1 MRKRLLSPG
10 NPLDQLLIIP
20 LGKRPGII
28 LPVRSKVPV
37 AGAMPGEIGQKKTPG
52 RSGGGP
58 RRAAG
63 REVDLFA
70 LFRGVISQI
79 ISPIV
84 MTWGGWRHVLT
95 ARNIRRQSAG

>member
-37 AGAMPGEIGQKKTPG
+37 AGAMPGEIGQKKDPRPEWRGAETGGRPG
-52 RSGGGP
+52 SRPVRPLSRRHFPDHFTNSNDLGWLAPRS
-58 RRAAG
+58 
-63 REVDLFA
+63 D
-70 LFRGVISQI
+70 
-79 ISPIV
+79 
-84 MTWGGWRHVLT
+84 
-95 ARNIRRQSAG
+95 SAQY